1 MEIKI
6 GELFKEAMEHP
17 SKESIIMMSEGLE
30 KFVLMVINALGIL
43 EERIINLENELKSL
57 KETIESK
64 LKIEKMEIPPAKPV
78 QIPESKLPPSLPPV
92 PSKPT
97 EEIVKPPTKPPKEIS
112 APKTVGP
119 EEKDIEAFRKGLL
132 KPTPKIE
139 EKEKKPVSL
148 RDALMQELKNY
159 FNTAMKKVRKEEVEE

>member
-43 EERIINLENELKSL
+43 EEKIINLENELKSI
-57 KETIESK
+57 KEAMESK
-64 LKIEKMEIPPAKPV
+64 LKVEKMEIPPAKPV
-78 QIPESKLPPSLPPV
+78 KTPESQLPPSLPPV
-92 PSKPT
+92 PAKPV
-97 EEIVKPPTKPPKEIS
+97 EEIVKPPTKPPEEIS
-112 APKTVGP
+112 VPKAVGP

-132 KPTPKIE
+132 KPTPRLE

-148 RDALMQELKNY
+148 RDALMQELKSY
-159 FNTAMKKVRKEEVEE
+159 FSTAMKKVRKEESES